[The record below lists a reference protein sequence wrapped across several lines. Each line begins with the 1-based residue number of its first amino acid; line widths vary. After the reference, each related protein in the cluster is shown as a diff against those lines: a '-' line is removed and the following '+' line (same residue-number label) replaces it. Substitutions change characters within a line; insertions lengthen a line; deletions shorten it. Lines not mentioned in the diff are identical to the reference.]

1 MTRKRRS
8 ASVSN
13 STKKTALS
21 GRRVSRK
28 AGIKNNEIEEI
39 LQKNRFLDFNI
50 QQKYEITP
58 IHEQFLEACFKDE
71 CKMALVDGPAGSAK
85 TYLSVY
91 VALQLLRT
99 QKIQEIIYIRSI
111 VESAS
116 KSMGSLPG
124 EVDEKFLPWCFPLF
138 EKLNEF
144 LDKSMSTSLIA
155 EEYVKCVPV
164 NYVRGLTFNNA
175 CVIVDEAQNL
185 TQGELTTILT
195 RFGEGTKYIV
205 TGDTQQSD
213 IGSKTGFKSI
223 ISAFDNK
230 ESYNHGMYAFK
241 FNELDIVRSEILKY
255 IVKVLQKLKVK
266 G

>member
-1 MTRKRRS
+1 MARKRRD

-13 STKKTALS
+13 STKRTALS

-28 AGIKNNEIEEI
+28 TVIKNNEIEESI
-39 LQKNRFLDFNI
+39 QKNRFLDFNVE
-50 QQKYEITP
+50 QKYEITSV
-58 IHEQFLEACFKDE
+58 HQEFLETCFKDQ
-71 CKMALVDGPAGSAK
+71 CKMTIVDGPAGSAK

-99 QKIQEIIYIRSI
+99 HKIQEIIYIRSI

-144 LDKSMSTSLIA
+144 LDKSMSSSLIT

-185 TQGELTTILT
+185 TQVELITILT
-195 RFGEGTKYIV
+195 RFGENTKYIV
-205 TGDTQQSD
+205 TGDSLQSD
-213 IGSKTGFKSI
+213 IGNKSGFKPI
-223 ISAFDNK
+223 MHVFDNK
-230 ESYNHGMYAFK
+230 ESYDRGIFTFK
-241 FNELDIVRSEILKY
+241 FNEIDIVRSEILKY

>member
-1 MTRKRRS
+1 MARKGRFT
-8 ASVSN
+8 SVSN
-13 STKKTALS
+13 STKKTTLS
-21 GRRVSRK
+21 GKRVSK
-28 AGIKNNEIEEI
+28 KVVIKNNEIEETI
-39 LQKNRFLDFNI
+39 QKNRFLDFNI
-50 QQKYEITP
+50 QQKYKITP
-58 IHEQFLEACFKDE
+58 IHEEFLEACFKDE
-71 CKMALVDGPAGSAK
+71 CKMVLVDGPAGSAK

-91 VALQLLRT
+91 IALQLLRT
-99 QKIQEIIYIRSI
+99 HKVSEIIYIRSI

-144 LDKSMSTSLIA
+144 LDKSMSSSLIT
-155 EEYVKCVPV
+155 EEYIKCVPV

-195 RFGEGTKYIV
+195 RFGEHTKYIV

-213 IGSKTGFKSI
+213 IGAKTGFKSI
-223 ISAFDNK
+223 VSAFDSK
-230 ESYNHGMYAFK
+230 ESYEHGIYTFK

-266 G
+266 R

>member
-1 MTRKRRS
+1 MARKRRDT
-8 ASVSN
+8 SVSN

-28 AGIKNNEIEEI
+28 TVIKNSEIEESI
-39 LQKNRFLDFNI
+39 QKNRFLDFDI
-50 QQKYEITP
+50 KQKYDITP
-58 IHEQFLEACFKDE
+58 VHQEFLEACFKDQ
-71 CKMALVDGPAGSAK
+71 CKMIIVDGPAGSAK

-99 QKIQEIIYIRSI
+99 HKVQEIIYIRSI

-195 RFGEGTKYIV
+195 RFGENTKYIV

-213 IGSKTGFKSI
+213 IGTKTGFKPI
-223 ISAFDNK
+223 VDIFDNK
-230 ESYNHGMYAFK
+230 ASYERGIYTFK

-255 IVKVLQKLKVK
+255 IVKVLQTLKVK

>member
-1 MTRKRRS
+1 MARKRRD

-21 GRRVSRK
+21 GRRVSK
-28 AGIKNNEIEEI
+28 KTVIKNNEIEESI
-39 LQKNRFLDFNI
+39 QKNIFLDFDI
-50 QQKYEITP
+50 KQKYDITP
-58 IHEQFLEACFKDE
+58 VHQEFLEACFKDQ
-71 CKMALVDGPAGSAK
+71 CKMVIVDGPAGSAK

-99 QKIQEIIYIRSI
+99 HKVQEIIYIRSI

-144 LDKSMSTSLIA
+144 LDKCMSTILIA

-195 RFGEGTKYIV
+195 RFGENTKYIV

-213 IGSKTGFKSI
+213 IGTKTGFQPI
-223 ISAFDNK
+223 VDIFDNK
-230 ESYNHGMYAFK
+230 ASYDHGIYTFK

-255 IVKVLQKLKVK
+255 IVKVLRTLKVK
-266 G
+266 S

>member
-1 MTRKRRS
+1 MARKRRD

-28 AGIKNNEIEEI
+28 TVIKNSEIEESI
-39 LQKNRFLDFNI
+39 QKNRFLDFDI
-50 QQKYEITP
+50 KQKYEITP
-58 IHEQFLEACFKDE
+58 VHQEFLEACFKDQ
-71 CKMALVDGPAGSAK
+71 CKMVIVDGPAGSAK

-99 QKIQEIIYIRSI
+99 HKVQEIIYIRSI

-124 EVDEKFLPWCFPLF
+124 EADEKFLPWCFPLF

-144 LDKSMSTSLIA
+144 LDKSMSSSLIT

-185 TQGELTTILT
+185 TQVELTTILT
-195 RFGEGTKYIV
+195 RFGENTKYIV

-213 IGSKTGFKSI
+213 IGNKTGFKTI
-223 ISAFDNK
+223 ISAFDSK
-230 ESYNHGMYAFK
+230 ASHERGIYTFK

-255 IVKVLQKLKVK
+255 IVKVLQTLKVK

>member
-1 MTRKRRS
+1 M
-8 ASVSN
+8 
-13 STKKTALS
+13 
-21 GRRVSRK
+21 
-28 AGIKNNEIEEI
+28 
-39 LQKNRFLDFNI
+39 
-50 QQKYEITP
+50 
-58 IHEQFLEACFKDE
+58 HESFLEACFKDE
-71 CKMALVDGPAGSAK
+71 CKMVLVDGPAGSAK

-99 QKIQEIIYIRSI
+99 HKIQEIIYIRSI

-138 EKLNEF
+138 EKLTEF
-144 LDKSMSTSLIA
+144 LDKSISSNLIT

-195 RFGEGTKYIV
+195 RFGEKTKYIV
-205 TGDTQQSD
+205 TGDSQQSD
-213 IGSKTGFKSI
+213 IGAKTGFKSI
-223 ISAFDNK
+223 ISAFDSR
-230 ESYNHGMYAFK
+230 ESGEHGIYAFK

-255 IVKVLQKLKVK
+255 IVKVLQKLKMK
-266 G
+266 R

>member
-1 MTRKRRS
+1 MTRKRRV
-8 ASVSN
+8 ASVSD
-13 STKKTALS
+13 STKRTALS
-21 GRRVSRK
+21 GKRVSRK
-28 AGIKNNEIEEI
+28 TVIKNNEIEESI
-39 LQKNRFLDFNI
+39 QKNRFLDFDVK
-50 QQKYEITP
+50 QKYEITP
-58 IHEQFLEACFKDE
+58 IHQEFLETCFKDK
-71 CKMALVDGPAGSAK
+71 CKMTIVDGPAGSAK

-99 QKIQEIIYIRSI
+99 HKVREIIYIRSI

-144 LDKSMSTSLIA
+144 LDKSMSSSLIT

-185 TQGELTTILT
+185 TQVELTTILT
-195 RFGEGTKYIV
+195 RFGENTKYIV

-213 IGSKTGFKSI
+213 IGGKTGFMEI
-223 ISAFDNK
+223 VNAFDNK
-230 ESYNHGMYAFK
+230 QSYDHGLYTFK

-266 G
+266 R

>member
-1 MTRKRRS
+1 MARKRRV

-13 STKKTALS
+13 STRKTALS

-28 AGIKNNEIEEI
+28 TVIKNNEIEEI
-39 LQKNRFLDFNI
+39 LQKNRFLDFEIN
-50 QQKYEITP
+50 QKYNITP
-58 IHEQFLEACFKDE
+58 IHEQFLETCFKDD
-71 CKMALVDGPAGSAK
+71 CKMTLVDGPAGSAK

-91 VALQLLRT
+91 VGLQLLRT
-99 QKIQEIIYIRSI
+99 QRVKEIIYIRSI
-111 VESAS
+111 VESAA

-124 EVDEKFLPWCFPLF
+124 EIDEKFLPWCFPLF

-144 LDKSMSTSLIA
+144 LDKSMSSSLIA

-175 CVIVDEAQNL
+175 CVIIDEAQNL

-195 RFGEGTKYIV
+195 RFGENTKYIV
-205 TGDTQQSD
+205 TGDSQQSD
-213 IGSKTGFKSI
+213 IGNKSGFKPI
-223 ISAFDNK
+223 INIFNNK
-230 ESYNHGMYAFK
+230 ESYEHGICTFK

>member
-1 MTRKRRS
+1 MTRKRRD

-13 STKKTALS
+13 SSKKTAVS

-28 AGIKNNEIEEI
+28 AVIKNGEIEDI

-58 IHEQFLEACFKDE
+58 VHEQFLSACFKDD

-91 VALQLLRT
+91 VGLQLLRT
-99 QKIQEIIYIRSI
+99 QKVKEIIYIRSI

-144 LDKSMSTSLIA
+144 LHKSMSSSLIA

-195 RFGEGTKYIV
+195 RFGEETKYIV

-213 IGSKTGFKSI
+213 IGTKTGFKSI
-223 ISAFDNK
+223 VNAFDNK
-230 ESYNHGMYAFK
+230 ESRDHGMYTFK

-255 IVKVLQKLKVK
+255 IVKVLQKLKMK

>member
-1 MTRKRRS
+1 MTRKRRTT
-8 ASVSN
+8 AASN
-13 STKKTALS
+13 STKKATLS

-28 AGIKNNEIEEI
+28 EVIKNNEIEEI

-58 IHEQFLEACFKDE
+58 IHEQFLESCFKDE

-99 QKIQEIIYIRSI
+99 QKVQEIIYIRSI

-144 LDKSMSTSLIA
+144 LDKSMSTSLIS

-195 RFGEGTKYIV
+195 RFGVNSKFIV
-205 TGDTQQSD
+205 IGDSNQSD
-213 IGSKTGFKSI
+213 INGKSGFGPIYNCFSNKSV
-223 ISAFDNK
+223 
-230 ESYNHGMYAFK
+230 YN
-241 FNELDIVRSEILKY
+241 NVLKGGGP
-255 IVKVLQKLKVK
+255 I
-266 G
+266 

>member
-1 MTRKRRS
+1 MARKGRS

-28 AGIKNNEIEEI
+28 TLVNNEEIKESIE
-39 LQKNRFLDFNI
+39 KNTFLNFNVT
-50 QQKYEITP
+50 QKYEITP
-58 IHEQFLEACFKDE
+58 VHEQFLENCFKDA

-99 QKIQEIIYIRSI
+99 RKVQEIIYIRSI

-124 EVDEKFLPWCFPLF
+124 EVDDKFLPWCFPLF

-144 LDKSMSTSLIA
+144 LDKSLSSNLIT
-155 EEYVKCVPV
+155 EQYIKCVPV

-175 CVIVDEAQNL
+175 CVLIDEAQNL
-185 TQGELTTILT
+185 TTGELTTILT
-195 RFGEGTKYIV
+195 RFGENTKYIV

-213 IGSKTGFKSI
+213 IGVKTGFKSI
-223 ISAFDNK
+223 INAFDK
-230 ESYNHGMYAFK
+230 EESHKQGICVFK

-255 IVKVLQKLKVK
+255 IVKVLRDLKMEA
-266 G
+266 

>member
-1 MTRKRRS
+1 MTRKRRAS
-8 ASVSN
+8 SVSD

-28 AGIKNNEIEEI
+28 TVIKKDEIEDI
-39 LQKNRFLDFNI
+39 LQKNRFLDFDI
-50 QQKYEITP
+50 KQKYDITP
-58 IHEQFLEACFKDE
+58 IHDQFLEACFKNE

-144 LDKSMSTSLIA
+144 LDKAMSTSLIT

-195 RFGEGTKYIV
+195 RFGENTKYIV

-223 ISAFDNK
+223 IGAFDNN
-230 ESYNHGMYAFK
+230 ESYEHGIYTFK

-255 IVKVLQKLKVK
+255 IVKVLRDLKMEA
-266 G
+266 